1 MIIYYHGTVPVDYFG
16 LIAELWLRQSREVH
30 SVVDRSLMLIPGMD
44 NLRNQ
49 MKLFPGTVDSC
60 AELLE

>member
-1 MIIYYHGTVPVDYFG
+1 MDYFG
-16 LIAELWLRQSREVH
+16 LIAELWLRKGREVH

-44 NLRNQ
+44 NLRKQ
-49 MKLFPGTVDSC
+49 MNLFPGTVDSC

>member
-1 MIIYYHGTVPVDYFG
+1 MDYFG

-30 SVVDRSLMLIPGMD
+30 SVVDRSLMAIPGMD
-44 NLRNQ
+44 NFRNQ
-49 MKLFPGTVDSC
+49 MNLFPGTVDSC